1 MLFLKLKRLIASN
14 KYFWKYRHILQPFIF
29 KKKYGIVPIKYFN
42 KVFKQKKIN
51 SVLDFGCATGDKLE
65 YFVSKGTKYI
75 YGVDINSKAIHTAS
89 NKFLNLSIKQK
100 FSTSL
105 NRFEL
110 LEFLKKNKLRKF
122 DLVIVDR
129 VFYIHNDKDFYSV
142 LKILSTI
149 VKYIYI
155 DDFFLNDNSILR
167 KNIKN
172 YKHTNF
178 DLILNKFH
186 FKKIYSSN
194 SPYKKV
200 INANSKSVLYK
211 KIK

>member
-14 KYFWKYRHILQPFIF
+14 KYFWKYRHILQPSIF

-129 VFYIHNDKDFYSV
+129 VFYILNDKDFYSV

-167 KNIKN
+167 KNIRN

-178 DLILNKFH
+178 NLILNKFH